1 MTSKE
6 IIALLKVHGCYFIRH
21 GKGDHQ
27 IWYSP
32 TTCKKFTVPHPKRNL
47 PKGTIHS
54 IKRAA
59 GINLGKGD

>member
-1 MTSKE
+1 MKSADLVK
-6 IIALLKVHGCYFIRH
+6 LFLVHGCLFIRH

-32 TTCKKFTVPHPKRNL
+32 ITERKFTVPHPKKDL
-47 PKGTIHS
+47 PVGTLKS

-59 GINLGKGD
+59 GID